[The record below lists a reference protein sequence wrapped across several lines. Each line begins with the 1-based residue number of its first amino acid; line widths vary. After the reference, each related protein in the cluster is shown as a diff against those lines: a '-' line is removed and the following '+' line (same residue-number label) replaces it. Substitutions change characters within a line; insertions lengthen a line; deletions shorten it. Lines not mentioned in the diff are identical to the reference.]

1 MSITLTVTKDGAVA
15 LGPELLE
22 HLGVEPG
29 EALDVALNPSGK
41 ISLSAARPAGRG
53 NDDQPQ
59 GRIEDTF
66 GMLHHLASGPAPS
79 IEELN
84 DIVADGW
91 AGRR

>member
-29 EALDVALNPSGK
+29 EALDVDLDPCGK
-41 ISLSAARPAGRG
+41 ISLSAARPEGSR
-53 NDDQPQ
+53 NDERPR

-66 GMLHHLASGPAPS
+66 GMLHHLANGPAPT

-84 DIVADGW
+84 DVIADGW